1 GANAAALSDVD
12 ALTASDS
19 AVIAAIGSQT
29 IVAVGFEQIDATG
42 TGSATASIYGT
53 RKNDAFVSNAQ
64 SATMNY
70 GTGAT
75 LNVNGFSSIA
85 VDGRGGEDSAVLI
98 AGRGANAFE
107 GFADSATLTNGS
119 FKRALANFSNVTAMG
134 QDDDSIK
141 STLVATLHDTALD
154 DAFAAYG
161 DTATMDVE
169 GANLYTVIAADQVS
183 VKRDIAKGADTVD
196 EALDLDFV
204 FSVENWED

>member
-1 GANAAALSDVD
+1 
-12 ALTASDS
+12 
-19 AVIAAIGSQT
+19 
-29 IVAVGFEQIDATG
+29 
-42 TGSATASIYGT
+42 
-53 RKNDAFVSNAQ
+53 
-64 SATMNY
+64 
-70 GTGAT
+70 
-75 LNVNGFSSIA
+75 
-85 VDGRGGEDSAVLI
+85 
-98 AGRGANAFE
+98 
-107 GFADSATLTNGS
+107 
-119 FKRALANFSNVTAMG
+119 MG

-196 EALDLDFV
+196 ESLDLDFV